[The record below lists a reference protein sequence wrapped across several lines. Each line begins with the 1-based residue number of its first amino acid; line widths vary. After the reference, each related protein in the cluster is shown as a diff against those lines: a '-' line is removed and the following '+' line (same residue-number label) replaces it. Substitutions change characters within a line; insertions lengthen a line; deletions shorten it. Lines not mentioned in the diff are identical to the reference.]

1 MRVPDRREILESI
14 VSLPFWRIASARG
27 THVKKSEWTDRAV
40 MWRRVLDDRSFE
52 LATVAC
58 LGEAYRI
65 RGTALISEENAPSR
79 VDYVI
84 ECSAGWET
92 RSVEIRQVLGDEIT
106 VLTLTADRGN
116 WRRNGQPAPEL
127 EGCTDVD
134 LGISP
139 STNALPMNRLRIPVG
154 ESREIRAA
162 WVLFP
167 QCTVEPAQQSYERLT
182 PTRYRYSSVASGFT
196 AMIEIDDAGLPIDYS
211 GIWQRVAANEG
222 TGAARAFERDDSG
235 IA

>member
-1 MRVPDRREILESI
+1 MPDRREILESI
-14 VSLPFWRIASARG
+14 VSLPFLRMTSGGGI
-27 THVKKSEWTDRAV
+27 HVKKSEWSDRAV
-40 MWRRVLDDRSFE
+40 MWRRILDDRSFE
-52 LATVAC
+52 LITVAS
-58 LGEAYRI
+58 LGGAYRI

-92 RSVEIRQVLGDEIT
+92 RSVGIRQVLGDGIT
-106 VLTLTADRGN
+106 VLALTADHGK
-116 WRRNGQPAPEL
+116 WHRNGQPAPEL

-139 STNALPMNRLRIPVG
+139 STNALPVNRLRIPVG

-196 AMIEIDDAGLPIDYS
+196 AVIEVDDAGLPIDYS
-211 GIWQRVAANEG
+211 GIWRRVAANQG
-222 TGAARAFERDDSG
+222 ASAARAFERVDRG
-235 IA
+235 FT